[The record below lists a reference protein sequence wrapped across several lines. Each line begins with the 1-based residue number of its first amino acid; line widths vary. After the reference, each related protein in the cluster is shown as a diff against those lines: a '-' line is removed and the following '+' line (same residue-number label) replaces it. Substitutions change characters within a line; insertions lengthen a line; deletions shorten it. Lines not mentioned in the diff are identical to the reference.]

1 MQYEFIYPVNG
12 LKGTS
17 TEQKYVLVLTNI
29 VFFAYYG
36 LVWLCKAWFIL
47 KLIEREAKLTKLTD
61 ATV

>member
-17 TEQKYVLVLTNI
+17 TEQNYLLVLTNI
-29 VFFAYYG
+29 VFFVYYVV
-36 LVWLCKAWFIL
+36 VWLCKAWFIL
-47 KLIEREAKLTKLTD
+47 KLIKMEAKLTKLTD